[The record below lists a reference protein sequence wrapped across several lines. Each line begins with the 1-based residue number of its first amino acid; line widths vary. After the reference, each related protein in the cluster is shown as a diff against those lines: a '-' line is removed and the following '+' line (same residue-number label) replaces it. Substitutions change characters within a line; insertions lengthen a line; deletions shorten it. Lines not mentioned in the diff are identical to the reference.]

1 MKLSLWLTL
10 GALVFAVFGIALLA
24 APNWMSTT
32 YGLNLNESGIFL
44 ATLLGAAFV
53 FAAVVSW
60 AARNSPNT
68 EPAVRGIVLASFLG
82 DTIGF
87 ICSLMAM
94 LMGRMNSMGWINVG
108 LYGLFALVFA
118 YFLVT
123 FYITKTRPGRIR
135 T

>member
-32 YGLNLNESGIFL
+32 YGMNVNESGIFL
-44 ATLLGAAFV
+44 ACLLGTTYV

-60 AARNSPNT
+60 AARNLPKT
-68 EPAVRGIVLASFLG
+68 EPAARGIVLAFFLG
-82 DTIGF
+82 DTLGF
-87 ICSLMAM
+87 IYNLIAT
-94 LMGRMNSMGWINVG
+94 LNGTMNSMGWINVG

-123 FYITKTRPGRIR
+123 RYIIKNRSSRIR
-135 T
+135 K

>member
-1 MKLSLWLTL
+1 MKLSLWFTL
-10 GALVFAVFGIALLA
+10 GALVFAIFGIALLA

-32 YGLNLNESGIFL
+32 YGMNLNESGIFL
-44 ATLLGAAFV
+44 ACLLGTTFV

-60 AARNSPNT
+60 ATRNLPKT
-68 EPAVRGIVLASFLG
+68 EPAVRGIVLAFFLG
-82 DTIGF
+82 DTLGF
-87 ICSLMAM
+87 IYNLIAT
-94 LMGRMNSMGWINVG
+94 LNGTMNSMGWINVG

-123 FYITKTRPGRIR
+123 LYITKTRPGRIQ

>member
-94 LMGRMNSMGWINVG
+94 LMDKMNSMGWINVG
-108 LYGLFALVFA
+108 LYGLFTLVFA

-123 FYITKTRPGRIR
+123 FYITKTRSGRIR